1 MDLTE
6 KQAEKYIEEAELSL
20 NAAQI
25 IFNQAKEQDKD
36 MWANVIKGCYDAIE
50 QAISAGIAK
59 KNEVI
64 PKEHPLKIKKFINLY
79 IIDDELKNKIVFWL
93 GKRASAQYVDI
104 RDNKLSVPHEL
115 FNEEDGKKALDE
127 SKEIIDDIKRIIKKE
142 EGKEKE
148 KSEKNNDETI

>member
-6 KQAEKYIEEAELSL
+6 KQAEKYLEEAELSL
-20 NAAQI
+20 SAAQI
-25 IFNQAKEQDKD
+25 IFDQAKKKGKD

-59 KNEVI
+59 KNELI

-79 IIDDELKNKIVFWL
+79 TIDDKVKNNIMFWL

-104 RDNKLSVPHEL
+104 KNNKLSVPHEL
-115 FNEEDGKKALDE
+115 FNEEDAKKALGE
-127 SKEIIDDIKRIIKKE
+127 SKEIINEVKGII
-142 EGKEKE
+142 EK
-148 KSEKNNDETI
+148 DV